1 MFLAF
6 KIAKRY
12 FYSKKKQSFI
22 SIISLISMLGVG
34 IGTMALVIV
43 MSVFNGLEDLNR
55 QIFKSFDP
63 DIKIKANRG
72 KFFEFEAS
80 KKQKIE
86 AIEGVRTVIEVIEDN
101 TLASYNE
108 AQTVIT
114 FKGVDTGFIKEKR
127 LQDSIIE
134 GDFVLIKDSLSYAI
148 VGVNVANTLSI
159 RTDNQFLPLVLS
171 YPKKESKSISFTDN
185 SINEMGLRVSGI
197 FMLEQS
203 HDNYIY
209 IPIGFAEEL
218 TDQVGKRTSV
228 EIMLNP
234 DADITKTKQHIKAI
248 MGENFEIKDQ
258 DEQNIA
264 LFRAIKI
271 EKLFIFITLLFIIGI
286 ASFNIFF
293 SLTMLAIDKTQD
305 VKTLAAMGA
314 DKSLI
319 QKIFMTEGAI
329 VGLVGAFVGLAIG
342 LIICLLQLKY
352 GFVKMGMQTAIHD
365 NYPVKIKLSDLVLA
379 TTALI
384 LITFGASYFP
394 AKRAASIQAI

>member
-80 KKQKIE
+80 KRQKIE

-114 FKGVDTGFIKEKR
+114 FKGVDAGFIKEKR
-127 LQDSIIE
+127 LQDSIVE
-134 GDFVLIKDSLSYAI
+134 GDFVLFKDSLSYAI

-159 RTDNQFLPLVLS
+159 RTDNQFLSLVL
-171 YPKKESKSISFTDN
+171 TDN

-218 TDQVGKRTSV
+218 TDQVAKRTSV

-234 DADITKTKQHIKAI
+234 NADIAKAKQNIKAI

-258 DEQNIA
+258 DEQNVA

-342 LIICLLQLKY
+342 LIICLLQQKY

-365 NYPVKIKLSDLVLA
+365 NYPVKIKLSDLILA
-379 TTALI
+379 ATALI